1 MRRYGRFFMLLILLI
16 AVTYFTLPILH
27 SRTQAWIKRL
37 QVSDVHT
44 VSTTASTSIVYTV
57 KPKQWLK
64 FVLPEQSSHLRIL
77 TNVHITQADMTTQNP
92 YWAYAMSYE
101 LLDKKNTVLAKGI
114 YHQYS
119 HVTVYKDAQGG
130 FVNNNYYANKNIIPL
145 DARGILL
152 GMRTM
157 GNAAFLRVSLETI
170 NPAVIE
176 AAVRVYV
183 PMKIN
188 EHELATSWQRLSL
201 AEKENMAKNS
211 IYPAS
216 LLSTEE
222 KRNLLKHQWQAVGP
236 MGIDGK
242 SYQSSTLYTLKEKYV
257 EQELQEIAKLAAG
270 LQAAP
275 EHHAVIPIPERG
287 GQLAITLKALD
298 GSALAS
304 PVALTLQ
311 WFGRDKEQHWQ
322 QKTGWPI
329 DKDSLD
335 YNIDGGLLVIQPSS
349 PVIVNA
355 YLTTATE
362 TKRDISDVLLA
373 TKTYRTSFGVDF
385 NILHFQQASTA
396 MRVDVRRLLTK
407 TTTPQHETIGYQ
419 WLNDEQKIIGQG
431 ELSALEQSSLFD
443 RVGNIT
449 EGNNVS
455 DPISYYFHLPPQVTR
470 LRLASS
476 APELLVSAY
485 NQPDGFIKTQRIP
498 EDAYVANDANKTPG
512 DQQLSWFPLR
522 ATNDKNLTQQQGV
535 LWISGQRRPPEDNPD
550 LLAGKYLWQD
560 FIPEGEIAA
569 HYVLTDYSID
579 AKDGEEPHTQALAN
593 VYCAL
598 ETNRDTPITFNAP
611 AGLRSVS
618 PELIY
623 LRKEKTPFTAELNLN
638 QKKTLTMDLI
648 GQQGVMRLPEIP
660 LGNQILRLNT
670 NSSGRWLMNYQ
681 AQCKREQY
689 LKRRVFALNSNTV
702 LNFIVQH
709 APEDEALLAR
719 PYSPQN
725 TVERSQIKVELVGTQ
740 NPTSPPASIT
750 SNWTYT
756 NRLYDIRPLPTKAM
770 PVLNT
775 QGQALSNGE
784 RFAIPLNNDLPTG
797 TYQVR
802 LSLAKGAAGFIMLSQ
817 IKAGVHG
824 QRRFYRENGL
834 EAR

>member
-27 SRTQAWIKRL
+27 SRTQAWIGRL

-77 TNVHITQADMTTQNP
+77 TNAHITQADMTTQNP

-275 EHHAVIPIPERG
+275 EHHTHPRTGRTTCHYLKGIGRFGVDIAG
-287 GQLAITLKALD
+287 GTYAAM
-298 GSALAS
+298 
-304 PVALTLQ
+304 V
-311 WFGRDKEQHWQ
+311 
-322 QKTGWPI
+322 WPRQ
-329 DKDSLD
+329 
-335 YNIDGGLLVIQPSS
+335 G
-349 PVIVNA
+349 
-355 YLTTATE
+355 TA
-362 TKRDISDVLLA
+362 LA
-373 TKTYRTSFGVDF
+373 TK
-385 NILHFQQASTA
+385 N
-396 MRVDVRRLLTK
+396 
-407 TTTPQHETIGYQ
+407 
-419 WLNDEQKIIGQG
+419 
-431 ELSALEQSSLFD
+431 
-443 RVGNIT
+443 
-449 EGNNVS
+449 
-455 DPISYYFHLPPQVTR
+455 
-470 LRLASS
+470 RLA
-476 APELLVSAY
+476 Y
-485 NQPDGFIKTQRIP
+485 R
-498 EDAYVANDANKTPG
+498 
-512 DQQLSWFPLR
+512 
-522 ATNDKNLTQQQGV
+522 
-535 LWISGQRRPPEDNPD
+535 
-550 LLAGKYLWQD
+550 
-560 FIPEGEIAA
+560 
-569 HYVLTDYSID
+569 
-579 AKDGEEPHTQALAN
+579 
-593 VYCAL
+593 
-598 ETNRDTPITFNAP
+598 
-611 AGLRSVS
+611 
-618 PELIY
+618 
-623 LRKEKTPFTAELNLN
+623 
-638 QKKTLTMDLI
+638 
-648 GQQGVMRLPEIP
+648 
-660 LGNQILRLNT
+660 
-670 NSSGRWLMNYQ
+670 
-681 AQCKREQY
+681 
-689 LKRRVFALNSNTV
+689 
-702 LNFIVQH
+702 
-709 APEDEALLAR
+709 
-719 PYSPQN
+719 
-725 TVERSQIKVELVGTQ
+725 
-740 NPTSPPASIT
+740 
-750 SNWTYT
+750 
-756 NRLYDIRPLPTKAM
+756 
-770 PVLNT
+770 
-775 QGQALSNGE
+775 QGQLG
-784 RFAIPLNNDLPTG
+784 L
-797 TYQVR
+797 Q
-802 LSLAKGAAGFIMLSQ
+802 
-817 IKAGVHG
+817 H
-824 QRRFYRENGL
+824 RRWSACDPAVI
-834 EAR
+834 ARHR